1 MEGITEPTWKS
12 LRDRFKKVT
21 AERRD
26 KNAKNQ
32 AVSGIVEERGEREI
46 LLDDLILAMDEQE
59 EEKRA
64 ERKEKTEKERRLVEA
79 GEMIREQALRRASLE
94 GDGSVIEGDGSGSPS
109 QSATPS
115 TRRTKRR
122 IQYESD
128 GEEKELMINE
138 LQQRREID
146 SKRLKLEE
154 ERLVVEKQRE
164 ERRMA
169 ETEKRMVLEV
179 RKVVLAEKK
188 AELELEERKQAL
200 QERKGMIDVLTALA
214 SKLK

>member
-79 GEMIREQALRRASLE
+79 GEMIREQALRRASL
-94 GDGSVIEGDGSGSPS
+94 EGDGSGSPS

>member
-1 MEGITEPTWKS
+1 ME
-12 LRDRFKKVT
+12 
-21 AERRD
+21 
-26 KNAKNQ
+26 Q
-32 AVSGIVEERGEREI
+32 RGEREI

-64 ERKEKTEKERRLVEA
+64 ECNEKTEKERLLVEA
-79 GEMIREQALRRASLE
+79 GERIREQALRRASLE
-94 GDGSVIEGDGSGSPS
+94 GDESVIEGDGSGSPS
-109 QSATPS
+109 QSVTPS

-128 GEEKELMINE
+128 GEEKELMMNE

-154 ERLVVEKQRE
+154 ERFVVEKQRD
-164 ERRMA
+164 ERLMA
-169 ETEKRMVLEV
+169 ETEKGMVLEE

-188 AELELEERKQAL
+188 AELELEERKHAL